1 MKKWRNLLFTRKTH
15 DKRQAIRSPEVR
27 RVGEKPLITFQRN
40 YNQLLAVM
48 FPLCLNADLLEG
60 LL

>member
-1 MKKWRNLLFTRKTH
+1 MINVKLSAHQKLG
-15 DKRQAIRSPEVR
+15 
-27 RVGEKPLITFQRN
+27 VGERPLITFQRN

-60 LL
+60 L